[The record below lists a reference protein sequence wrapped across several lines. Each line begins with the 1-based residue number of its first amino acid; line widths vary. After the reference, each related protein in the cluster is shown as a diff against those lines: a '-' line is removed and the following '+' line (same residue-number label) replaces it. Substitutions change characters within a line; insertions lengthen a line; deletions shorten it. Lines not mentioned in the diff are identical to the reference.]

1 MSDTIKERLVRFIDE
16 VWSAGNVEAADAYL
30 APRYTLHHDPGD
42 AWDGQTLDLDGYKE
56 RVRISRAPFPDQ
68 RFTINELIAEPGR
81 VVATWRW
88 QGTHKGDIPGFP
100 ASGKSITMS
109 GMTVYYF
116 EDERISGHW
125 QITDRMRVYQQLA
138 G

>member
-1 MSDTIKERLVRFIDE
+1 M
-16 VWSAGNVEAADAYL
+16 
-30 APRYTLHHDPGD
+30 
-42 AWDGQTLDLDGYKE
+42 
-56 RVRISRAPFPDQ
+56 
-68 RFTINELIAEPGR
+68 
-81 VVATWRW
+81 VATWRW

-100 ASGKSITMS
+100 ASGKYITMS

-125 QITDRMRVYQQLA
+125 QITDRMRIYQQLA

>member
-56 RVRISRAPFPDQ
+56 RVRISRAP
-68 RFTINELIAEPGR
+68 RAAWSRRGAGR
-81 VVATWRW
+81 APTKATS
-88 QGTHKGDIPGFP
+88 P
-100 ASGKSITMS
+100 ASPPRASQS
-109 GMTVYYF
+109 PCR
-116 EDERISGHW
+116 E
-125 QITDRMRVYQQLA
+125 
-138 G
+138 